1 MKKELIILRHAKSD
15 WNTKYSLDRGRPLN
29 KRGNREAQVMG
40 NWMAQQQLVPDLV
53 LCSPAKRA
61 TKTLEHVLTAID
73 SENIK
78 VNYMESLYLADLGTL
93 LDIINKTPGSI
104 QRLLLVGHNPGL
116 EELVSYLSIQSI
128 PPTDKGKLLTTANIA
143 LLELENEFNQL
154 EQHAN
159 NLHSLVRPKEL

>member
-15 WNTKYSLDRGRPLN
+15 WNTKYSLDRERPLN
-29 KRGNREAQVMG
+29 KRGKREAQLIG

-61 TKTLEHVLTAID
+61 TKTLEQVLTATG

-78 VNYMESLYLADLGTL
+78 VKYMESLYFADLGTL
-93 LDIINKTPGSI
+93 LDIINITPDSV

-128 PPTDKGKLLTTANIA
+128 PPTKNGKLLTTANIA
-143 LLELENEFNQL
+143 LLEIENKFSQL